1 MEEGVSRG
9 EDPED
14 HGIRRRGRCD
24 LARAGLAE
32 EEDDAGPVVSECGN
46 EGEVRAPDGE
56 GFRARARAG
65 PLWATAEGERDGP
78 RAGHCW
84 LRPFDTQ
91 ENKGKTIIIFI

>member
-46 EGEVRAPDGE
+46 EGEVRVPGGD
-56 GFRARARAG
+56 GFRAHAWAG
-65 PLWATAEGERDGP
+65 PLWAAAEGEREIKSTKIQIKQIVLLL
-78 RAGHCW
+78 H
-84 LRPFDTQ
+84 
-91 ENKGKTIIIFI
+91 

>member
-1 MEEGVSRG
+1 MSRG

-46 EGEVRAPDGE
+46 EGEVRAPGGE
-56 GFRARARAG
+56 GFRAHAWAG
-65 PLWATAEGERDGP
+65 PLWAAAEGERDGP
-78 RAGHCW
+78 WARQYGFG
-84 LRPFDTQ
+84 RF
-91 ENKGKTIIIFI
+91 F

>member
-32 EEDDAGPVVSECGN
+32 EEDDGGSHAS
-46 EGEVRAPDGE
+46 
-56 GFRARARAG
+56 AREER
-65 PLWATAEGERDGP
+65 GERDRATEGEGIRARRGWSRPVRLAGGP
-78 RAGHCW
+78 RG
-84 LRPFDTQ
+84 RPP
-91 ENKGKTIIIFI
+91 GC